1 MRIFVRPPDPAGH
14 PSDELVTHART
25 VLRQSRIFSARPGGI
40 ANGCA
45 VLLVNT
51 FDKVAAI
58 TTLRNAGLA
67 VFTD

>member
-14 PSDELVTHART
+14 PSDGLVTHACT
-25 VLRQSRIFSARPGGI
+25 VLHQSRIFSARPGGI

-45 VLLVNT
+45 VVLVNP
-51 FDKVAAI
+51 FDKAAAL
-58 TTLRNAGLA
+58 TTLGKAGLE